1 MAPRVRLTPF
11 EQLMLDDARR
21 GYPMCFHI
29 ECAGSGSLDRERF
42 AAAVRSAARR
52 HPRLRS
58 RIAPGFLGPT
68 WLPPDREP
76 GIEWVDSAGS
86 REPTTQPWRPID
98 PRVTS
103 GVRFVGSENASAG
116 WRIVMTVHHAVCD
129 GLAACEYWGDIWTA
143 YHGAEPA
150 PFSPGRV
157 AVRPVDAPS
166 GPAGPGLLAACR
178 EFASLLPAAL
188 AAPRG
193 GFRNAAAEG
202 DDFPYS
208 ILLLDAERTARLRSA
223 ATHLGGTVND
233 AVVAATFGAAAEWN
247 RRAGA
252 GSDRSLRVL
261 MPVSLRA
268 AGERLPAR
276 NHMSYAFLD
285 RRVDECLRP
294 AELLASLAAASRWV
308 QGSGAAARFLDTIGP
323 LARVPGALRAAT
335 RLPLCMATVVTSSL
349 GNIARRM
356 RAAVPLRDGCLAPD
370 GVTVESFSCV
380 PPIRP
385 GTGMALGTIAYAD
398 GVSIGALADSG
409 RLGPD
414 AARRFLDFVERHIDA
429 LVTSAPP
436 AAPASPSAAPLPA
449 HALE

>member
-1 MAPRVRLTPF
+1 MRLTPF

-58 RIAPGFLGPT
+58 RIDPGLFGPT

-76 GIEWVDSAGS
+76 DIEWVDSAAS
-86 REPTTQPWRPID
+86 REPAPRPWRPID

-103 GVRFVGSENASAG
+103 GVRFVGSETASAG

-143 YHGAEPA
+143 YHGGEPA
-150 PFSPGRV
+150 PFSPGRPV
-157 AVRPVDAPS
+157 ARPADTQ
-166 GPAGPGLLAACR
+166 PAHCGPGLLAACR
-178 EFASLLPAAL
+178 EFAALMPAAL
-188 AAPRG
+188 TAPRSS
-193 GFRNAAAEG
+193 FPQTAAA
-202 DDFPYS
+202 DDELPYAT
-208 ILLLDAERTARLRSA
+208 LQLDAARASQLRSA
-223 ATHLGGTVND
+223 AIDLGGTVND
-233 AVVAATFGAAAEWN
+233 AIVAVTFGAAAEWT

-252 GSDRSLRVL
+252 GGDTRLRVL

-268 AGERLPAR
+268 PGERLPAR

-285 RRVDECLRP
+285 RRFDECLQP
-294 AELLASLAAASRWV
+294 ATLLASLAAASRWV
-308 QGSGAAARFLDTIGP
+308 QGTGAAARFLDTIGV
-323 LARVPGALRAAT
+323 LARVPWALQAAT
-335 RLPLCMATVVTSSL
+335 RMPLCMATVVTSSL
-349 GNIARRM
+349 GNITRRM
-356 RAAVPLRDGCLAPD
+356 RAAVPTRDGCLAPG
-370 GVTVESFSCV
+370 GVTVESFACV

-385 GTGMALGTIAYAD
+385 GTGVALGVIAYAD
-398 GVSIGALADSG
+398 AMSIGVLADSN
-409 RLGPD
+409 RLGAD
-414 AARRFLDFVERHIDA
+414 AARRFLDLLERQIDA
-429 LVTSAPP
+429 LVTAAPP
-436 AAPASPSAAPLPA
+436 TTVAPRPADALPA